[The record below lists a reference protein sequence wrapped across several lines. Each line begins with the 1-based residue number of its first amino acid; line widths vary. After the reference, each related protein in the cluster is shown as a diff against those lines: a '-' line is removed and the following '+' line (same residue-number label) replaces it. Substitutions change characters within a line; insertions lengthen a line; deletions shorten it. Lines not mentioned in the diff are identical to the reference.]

1 MRKSDTLNR
10 IASHRIASHR
20 IASHRIAS
28 HRIASHRIAWA
39 NYTLF
44 SENAYNI
51 RDG

>member
-20 IASHRIAS
+20 IASHRIA
-28 HRIASHRIAWA
+28 WA
-39 NYTLF
+39 NCALF
-44 SENAYNI
+44 ASCGSEAFETAYYI